1 VKSSEGARRSTR
13 LRLQPLRKPKT
24 SPKKKPV
31 KLQTKMPKKPATAF
45 FFFLDDFRKQYQEEN
60 PDVKS
65 MREIGKTCGEKWK
78 TMTYEVTFG
87 FRFSVPVSLL
97 SLSSKS
103 LLYNVIQIIV
113 KCMISDIGMTHKS
126 NEIGFMLAY
135 IVVG

>member
-1 VKSSEGARRSTR
+1 
-13 LRLQPLRKPKT
+13 
-24 SPKKKPV
+24 
-31 KLQTKMPKKPATAF
+31 
-45 FFFLDDFRKQYQEEN
+45 
-60 PDVKS
+60 
-65 MREIGKTCGEKWK
+65 
-78 TMTYEVTFG
+78 MTYEVTFG

>member
-65 MREIGKTCGEKWK
+65 MREVVEYYFVGFVCQSKTWWLLC
-78 TMTYEVTFG
+78 
-87 FRFSVPVSLL
+87 SL
-97 SLSSKS
+97 
-103 LLYNVIQIIV
+103 
-113 KCMISDIGMTHKS
+113 
-126 NEIGFMLAY
+126 
-135 IVVG
+135 